1 MWKPMDKK
9 YVNKEIYKETN
20 NLIKS
25 ELSEDSSKEK
35 KRKECKKW
43 KMPFT
48 GRRMKNMKVVDE

>member
-1 MWKPMDKK
+1 MDKK